1 MRPRQKLVSVLLFST
16 ACTIDEA
23 PEQMMETAPEALIS
37 LRSELVET
45 AAADA
50 IARMDHFRPLCDD
63 AGYPLVGNLANKGP
77 AAGTLQP
84 SEFCA
89 EVRVKETPE

>member
-23 PEQMMETAPEALIS
+23 PDQMMETAPEELIA

-45 AAADA
+45 PAAEAL
-50 IARMDHFRPLCDD
+50 ARMDYFRPICDE

-84 SEFCA
+84 SAFCT
-89 EVRVKETPE
+89 EVRAKLQ